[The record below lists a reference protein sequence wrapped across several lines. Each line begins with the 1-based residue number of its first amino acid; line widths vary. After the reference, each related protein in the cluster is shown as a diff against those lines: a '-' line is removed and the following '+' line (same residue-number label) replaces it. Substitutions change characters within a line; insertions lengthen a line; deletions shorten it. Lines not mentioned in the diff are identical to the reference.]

1 MSDEYTRCTVQNE
14 RGVFERDVIESR
26 IWVVVFINSSK
37 WGRRQAPQTAIC
49 GRAVSFLLAH
59 LPPGPRLVR
68 SVLRVHGWPEVAET
82 LSISHTTMHL

>member
-37 WGRRQAPQTAIC
+37 WDRKHLRQPYAVAQSRSCWRIC
-49 GRAVSFLLAH
+49 
-59 LPPGPRLVR
+59 
-68 SVLRVHGWPEVAET
+68 LRVHGLFARFSGST
-82 LSISHTTMHL
+82 AGQK